1 MYRLF
6 ELGIRCP
13 LSADLCLINN
23 FCLLPGAKLPTTS
36 HGEDRVRGDWAAG
49 DAAADPGAA
58 RGAQQPVGVH
68 LQTQP
73 RVEVPPGRP
82 PRPAH
87 HRLA

>member
-1 MYRLF
+1 MSLRL
-6 ELGIRCP
+6 P
-13 LSADLCLINN
+13 LCSATLINN

-58 RGAQQPVGVH
+58 RGAQQPVRVH

-73 RVEVPPGRP
+73 RVEVPPCGP

-87 HRLA
+87 HR